1 MAISP
6 FGAANT
12 DPNAERLWFQNPVQ
26 TLNPEVIRPF
36 SFSQVPS
43 RLPIYEDDAGNL
55 PQQTAGSA
63 GITMDLS
70 SKFSMSTNINEKYN
84 FDVQQDNTAFVF
96 NMNNTNNMVE
106 VSYATQDLIK
116 NNNYTTNNSGGGAST
131 EPSFGASAVIVSY
144 SNMVW
149 SDFENEDSDT
159 NFQLSFT
166 VTTSTY
172 ANGLLISV
180 VVDEQQEV
188 VTFTALDTLY
198 LWYLAGVN
206 NPAYTIGT
214 DVSINTTSSPNKLE
228 QQYRELY
235 LDHGLIID
243 TNNITPI
250 GVISTL
256 TDCPP

>member
-1 MAISP
+1 MASS
-6 FGAANT
+6 FGTTNT
-12 DPNAERLWFQNPVQ
+12 NPNAERMWFQNPVQ
-26 TLNPEVIRPF
+26 TLSPEVIRPF

-43 RLPIYEDDAGNL
+43 RSGIFEDENNT

-63 GITMDLS
+63 GVTMDLS
-70 SKFSMSTNINEKYN
+70 SKFSNETNINEAYN
-84 FDVQQDNTAFVF
+84 FDVQQNNTAFVF

-106 VSYATQDLIK
+106 VSYATQDLIN
-116 NNNYTTNNSGGGAST
+116 NNNYSIEFQGGNNVVPSGI
-131 EPSFGASAVIVSY
+131 SATIVSY

-149 SDFENEDSDT
+149 SDFENEDSET

-172 ANGLLISV
+172 ENGLLVDV
-180 VVDEQQEV
+180 VEDEQQEF

-198 LWYLAGVN
+198 LWYLAGVD
-206 NPAYTIGT
+206 NPAYIIGT

-256 TDCPP
+256 TDCDP

>member
-1 MAISP
+1 M
-6 FGAANT
+6 
-12 DPNAERLWFQNPVQ
+12 WFQNPVQ
-26 TLNPEVIRPF
+26 TLSPEVIRPF

-43 RLPIYEDDAGNL
+43 RSGIFEDENNT

-63 GITMDLS
+63 GVTMDLS
-70 SKFSMSTNINEKYN
+70 SKFSNETNINEAYN
-84 FDVQQDNTAFVF
+84 FDVQQNNTAFVF

-106 VSYATQDLIK
+106 VSYATQDLIN
-116 NNNYTTNNSGGGAST
+116 NNNYSIEFQGGNNVVPSGI
-131 EPSFGASAVIVSY
+131 SATIVSY

-149 SDFENEDSDT
+149 SDFENEDSET

-172 ANGLLISV
+172 ENGLLVDV
-180 VVDEQQEV
+180 VEDEQQEF

-198 LWYLAGVN
+198 LWYLAGVD
-206 NPAYTIGT
+206 NPAYIIGT

-256 TDCPP
+256 TDCDP

>member
-1 MAISP
+1 MANS
-6 FGAANT
+6 FGTTNT
-12 DPNAERLWFQNPVQ
+12 NPNEERLWFQNPVQ
-26 TLNPEVIRPF
+26 TLSPEVIRPF

-43 RLPIYEDDAGNL
+43 RSGIFEDENNT

-63 GITMDLS
+63 GVTMDLS
-70 SKFSMSTNINEKYN
+70 SKFSNETNINEAYN
-84 FDVQQDNTAFVF
+84 FDVQQNNTAFVF

-106 VSYATQDLIK
+106 VSYATQNLIN
-116 NNNYTTNNSGGGAST
+116 NNNYSIEFQGGNNVVPSGI
-131 EPSFGASAVIVSY
+131 SATIVSY

-149 SDFENEDSDT
+149 SDFENEDSET

-172 ANGLLISV
+172 ENGLLVDV
-180 VVDEQQEV
+180 VEDEQQEF

-198 LWYLAGVN
+198 LWYLAGVD
-206 NPAYTIGT
+206 NPAYIIGT

-256 TDCPP
+256 TDCDP